1 MINAGCTWGATA
13 LVVAT
18 TLIVFINVVFRYVFN
33 SPLSWRDELST
44 FMQLWFVLL
53 PQIWLEYSD
62 DQLQLTILVSRIKN
76 VTFHKILKLGRSLI
90 VFVIN
95 PYLAFYGLK
104 VVLQNYRLGSK
115 TFILEMPYWI
125 VFMILPVSLM
135 LMVIGRLAALM
146 GEGENGHAS

>member
-1 MINAGCTWGATA
+1 MINTGCIWGATA

-18 TLIVFINVVFRYVFN
+18 TLIVFINIIFRYLLN
-33 SPLSWRDELST
+33 SPLSWSEEITS

-53 PQIWLEYSD
+53 PQVWLELKD

-76 VTFHKILKLGRSLI
+76 VTFQKILRVGRSLI
-90 VFVIN
+90 VFIIN
-95 PYLAFYGLK
+95 PYMAFYGYK

-115 TFILEMPYWI
+115 TFIMEMPYWI
-125 VFMILPVSLM
+125 VFMILPVSLI

-146 GEGENGHAS
+146 GKGENGHAC